1 VNGALPVA
9 VKSIPKAK
17 IKSEVHMLKR
27 ELEILC
33 MVDHLNLTKLYETY
47 EDDKYLHTVNTI

>member
-1 VNGALPVA
+1 LPVA